1 MSKVTLWTR
10 QDIRFLDAIKKDGV
24 FIAKREYIEQ
34 KNEELT
40 SYFLRLYDWFVA
52 EASKRVPRPQG
63 AQYPIWCSVKSEYML
78 RGAHGNILIELSID
92 ESKIVYFDSPKWDL
106 VLNHSYIAKDA
117 EDQHAFEA
125 ELAYRGIRNSFAL
138 LDDFHRKFYP
148 DLAQKVIRSW
158 DRIFEV
164 NKDSENIFEVQA
176 NIWEIHPEDII
187 NIYEGEEETQIKSIR
202 IFESLRP

>member
-1 MSKVTLWTR
+1 MSKVILWTR

-34 KNEELT
+34 KNGELT

-92 ESKIVYFDSPKWDL
+92 ESKIVYFDSPKW
-106 VLNHSYIAKDA
+106 
-117 EDQHAFEA
+117 
-125 ELAYRGIRNSFAL
+125 G
-138 LDDFHRKFYP
+138 
-148 DLAQKVIRSW
+148 
-158 DRIFEV
+158 
-164 NKDSENIFEVQA
+164 
-176 NIWEIHPEDII
+176 
-187 NIYEGEEETQIKSIR
+187 
-202 IFESLRP
+202 